1 MKKIKKTERHQEIKK
16 VLKNNPFF
24 TDEELSEKFGVSVQT
39 IRLDRMSLN
48 IPELRERVKSV
59 ATKNL
64 QKVKSLGEGEIVGEL
79 IDLQLNKNAISILQ
93 TDESMAFTK
102 TKIIKGYYIFAMAET
117 LALAVIKSNVALIG
131 VANVKNRVPVKAGQ
145 KLVAKAEVIN
155 KRGSEYFVRVWINVN
170 NDQVF
175 RSKFRLVSIDLEV

>member
-1 MKKIKKTERHQEIKK
+1 MKKIKKTERHQEIRK

-64 QKVKSLGEGEIVGEL
+64 QKVKSLGEDEIVGEL

-117 LALAVIKSNVALIG
+117 LALAVIESNVALIG
-131 VANVKNRVPVKAGQ
+131 VANVKNRVPVKAGE

>member
-1 MKKIKKTERHQEIKK
+1 MKKNKKAERHQEIKK
-16 VLKNNPFF
+16 VLENNPFF

-59 ATKNL
+59 ATKNI
-64 QKVKSLGEGEIVGEL
+64 QKVKSLEKGEIVGEL

-93 TDESMAFTK
+93 TDKSMAFAK
-102 TKIIKGYYIFAMAET
+102 TKIVKGHYIFAMAET
-117 LALAVIKSNVALIG
+117 LALAVIESHVALIG
-131 VANVKNRVPVKAGQ
+131 VANVKYRVPVKAGE
-145 KLVAKAEVIN
+145 KLVAKAEVTN
-155 KRGSEYFVRVWINVN
+155 KRGSEYFVRVWINAN

>member
-1 MKKIKKTERHQEIKK
+1 MKKNKKAERHQEIKK
-16 VLKNNPFF
+16 VLENNPFF

-64 QKVKSLGEGEIVGEL
+64 QKVKSLGEDEIVGEL

-93 TDESMAFTK
+93 TDKSMAFTK
-102 TKIIKGYYIFAMAET
+102 TKIVKGHYLFAMAET
-117 LALAVIKSNVALIG
+117 LALAVIESNVALIG
-131 VANVKNRVPVKAGQ
+131 VVNVKYRVPVKAGE
-145 KLVAKAEVIN
+145 KLVAKAEVTN